1 MDVVDITRL
10 QFAVV
15 TIYHYLFVP
24 LSISLASLTAGLQT
38 ASVLTKDPERA
49 QRLRRSTLLVG
60 KLLLVTFAVGV
71 VTGLVQEFQ
80 FGMGWSAF
88 ARFYGDVFG
97 PTLAIEGMLAFFL
110 EATFLGLW
118 FFGWDRLPRL
128 VHLATIW
135 VVAVGTLISAYVI
148 LGANSFMQ
156 HPVAYGLDPV
166 TGRAQLT
173 SFAELMTNPVLL
185 ATFPHTI
192 AGAAML
198 GGALLLSV
206 GSWRRWT
213 ASWTPRAGARVRS
226 EDPDQRAFA
235 GLARLGAWT
244 TVAGGLATALTGDVL
259 GKVMTSVQPMKMA
272 AAEALYTTTTGAPF
286 SILTIGSLDGS
297 RPVFSIEL
305 PYLLSFLATG
315 DLGSTVQGIDDLQAQ
330 YVEQYGPGSYVPV
343 IPLAYWSFR
352 AMITIGLLAALV
364 AGVYLWLTRK
374 GLDPREPKASALPF
388 MGQRL
393 FPRPLVQLSLR
404 VLPTL
409 PLLPAA
415 AGTAGWVFT
424 ETARQPWLAFG
435 LTLTRDGVSPGLTAG
450 EAWASLAAFTAVY
463 GVLAVV
469 WLRLV
474 RHLVTQDLADPA
486 SRPVVAL
493 PGLDDGDD
501 GDDGEDEPAGGEPRP
516 AAAAPQRTAVPSY

>member
-38 ASVLTKDPERA
+38 ASVLTRDPERA

-135 VVAVGTLISAYVI
+135 VVAIGTLISAYVI

-156 HPVAYGLDPV
+156 HPVAYQLDPS
-166 TGRAQLT
+166 TGRAHLS
-173 SFAELMTNPVLL
+173 SFTELMTNPVLF

-206 GSWRRWT
+206 GSWRRWIGP
-213 ASWTPRAGARVRS
+213 APAGAAGSPEARAV
-226 EDPDQRAFA
+226 DPDQRAFA
-235 GLARLGAWT
+235 GIARLGAWT
-244 TVAGGLATALTGDVL
+244 TVAGGLATALTGDTL

-286 SILTIGSLDGS
+286 SLLTIGNLDGS
-297 RPVFSIEL
+297 RPIFSLDL

-315 DLGSTVQGIDDLQAQ
+315 EFHSTVQGIDDLQAQ
-330 YVEQYGPGSYVPV
+330 YSQQFGPGDYAPV

-374 GLDPREPKASALPF
+374 GLDPREPRASALPF
-388 MGQRL
+388 MSQRL

-404 VLPTL
+404 MLPTL

-435 LTLTRDGVSPGLTAG
+435 LTLTKDGVSPGLTAG
-450 EAWASLAAFTAVY
+450 EAWLSLAAFTAVY

-474 RHLVTQDLADPA
+474 KHLVAQDLTDPPVRPAPPA
-486 SRPVVAL
+486 ST
-493 PGLDDGDD
+493 GDD
-501 GDDGEDEPAGGEPRP
+501 DEGASEASP
-516 AAAAPQRTAVPSY
+516 AAPRAAVPSY